1 MIFLIGQPINSNVN
15 WVSKLFFYCPFN
27 SIVVRRKFKLKF
39 KKQECIRTLT
49 LNKNHFL
56 KIKGLNL
63 LQMSTNILFNVTLH
77 SPDELHLLPLSSL
90 YQWLNRGIIIITTVG
105 IILITTFT
113 MYSHNVH
120 SKLTSQ
126 LEEEKR
132 TQEEETYK
140 LSESVCIDFSSYTE
154 PPSNGKEGTI
164 ATDDT
169 LSTVQQPTTTGQQQ
183 HTRANSQTS
192 SLTTTLPVQ
201 SSSSPSTISI
211 TTEIVPVEKRC

>member
-1 MIFLIGQPINSNVN
+1 
-15 WVSKLFFYCPFN
+15 
-27 SIVVRRKFKLKF
+27 
-39 KKQECIRTLT
+39 
-49 LNKNHFL
+49 
-56 KIKGLNL
+56 
-63 LQMSTNILFNVTLH
+63 MSTNILFNVTLH